1 MFAYFTT
8 VADDAEV
15 LDIYKLINFLK
26 LIVTEEATEHILFGI
41 LMQEDNPSVYT
52 NTLLLTAF
60 ILEDKGIAR
69 EVTNS
74 IRAFTLVIV
83 TVKLDITDNIRLT
96 LVTIDKEAEED
107 TLFITIGF
115 LFTVEKSDVADT
127 ACKV

>member
-1 MFAYFTT
+1 
-8 VADDAEV
+8 
-15 LDIYKLINFLK
+15 
-26 LIVTEEATEHILFGI
+26 
-41 LMQEDNPSVYT
+41 MQEDNPSVYT

>member
-1 MFAYFTT
+1 LFAYFTT